1 MRRWVTGC
9 GAKCVFLR
17 MKRLFPLVILLSFL
31 MLSCDRY
38 AKYDAMFR
46 PIDSLAKERPD
57 SALRLLEAMKPRI
70 GDAPGRIKAYYGL
83 MRTKYML
90 NAGARFTSDSAIRAV
105 AGYYDRHGDDNQRMF
120 SKLLLGCVNRS
131 MGDNTEAMLNLE
143 AAAASAD
150 TTSDDC
156 MYAVLGQVYAHLS
169 QVYLDEYMPRNV
181 IRASQLCYRYSMKA
195 GDTLTALS
203 GLDHISNAYIFMGLP
218 DSAVAITLRSSRL
231 FRESGYVEASAISQ
245 AKLIEIYLNRGD
257 MDNAARCMAVFDRDS
272 RVINADGDAEPAYQG
287 IYYVKAIYNVCANR
301 LDSAAYWL
309 GKIRQIDNPS
319 LNIREAEA
327 YAAWQMYEKMG
338 AKDSALKYANI
349 SSERSD
355 SLTKELMKNT
365 CSVVQAQYER
375 TSLGRQVADKALEA
389 ERMKTTVLALALILL
404 TVLSVFTYIIRKRRA
419 DIRNRELRHRQDI
432 DTLTRTQTELQQ
444 LLTLTEEER
453 DTLVKEKR
461 EAIER
466 LQSME
471 TLRRHIDE
479 ATVEERLANS
489 DIARRFRQIAANP
502 TTQPTSDDWQALR
515 SMINSEVPGFYS
527 TLNNGHVLRP
537 DEYDL
542 CILLRLHFKPLEI
555 SNLTG
560 ISQKSVSA
568 IRRRLLQKVLGHD
581 GKPGEFDDFIMRI
594 VK

>member
-1 MRRWVTGC
+1 
-9 GAKCVFLR
+9 
-17 MKRLFPLVILLSFL
+17 

-38 AKYDAMFR
+38 AKYEPMFY
-46 PIDSLAKERPD
+46 PIDSVSSTHPD
-57 SALRLLEAMKPRI
+57 SALRLLEALKPKI
-70 GDAPGRIKAYYGL
+70 ENAPERIKAYYGL
-83 MRTKYML
+83 METKYML
-90 NAGARFTSDSAIRAV
+90 RSGAKFTSDSTIRAV
-105 AGYYDRHGDDNQRMF
+105 ADFYERHGDDNHRMF

-156 MYAVLGQVYAHLS
+156 LYVVLGQVYAHLS

-181 IRASQLCYRYSMKA
+181 IRASHLCYRYSMRA

-203 GLDHISNAYIFMGLP
+203 GLDHISNAYIFMGQP
-218 DSAVAITLRSSRL
+218 DSALAVTLRSSRL

-245 AKLIEIYLNRGD
+245 AKLIEIYLDRGD
-257 MDNAARCMAVFDRDS
+257 TANAARCMTVFDRDS
-272 RVINADGDAEPAYQG
+272 RVIGVDDNVEPHYQG
-287 IYYVKAIYNVCANR
+287 IYYVKAIYSVSTNR

-319 LNIREAEA
+319 LNIREAAA
-327 YAAWQMYEKMG
+327 YVAWQIYDKMG

-389 ERMKTTVLALALILL
+389 ERMKTTVLALLLVLL

-489 DIARRFRQIAANP
+489 DIARRFRQVAGNP
-502 TTQPTSDDWQALR
+502 LSQPSAEEWQVLR

-581 GKPGEFDDFIMRI
+581 GKPQEFDDFIMRI
-594 VK
+594 VR

>member
-1 MRRWVTGC
+1 MVQNVYFC
-9 GAKCVFLR
+9 G

-150 TTSDDC
+150 TTADDC
-156 MYAVLGQVYAHLS
+156 LYAVLGQVYAHLS

-181 IRASQLCYRYSMKA
+181 IRASQLCYRNSMKA

-203 GLDHISNAYIFMGLP
+203 GLDHISNAYIFMGQP
-218 DSAVAITLRSSRL
+218 DSALAVTLRSSRL

-245 AKLIEIYLNRGD
+245 AKLIEIYLDRGD
-257 MDNAARCMAVFDRDS
+257 TANAARCMAVFDRDS
-272 RVINADGDAEPAYQG
+272 RVIGVDGNAKPDYQG
-287 IYYVKAIYNVCANR
+287 IYYVKAIYSVCTNR

-309 GKIRQIDNPS
+309 SKIRQIDNPS

-338 AKDSALKYANI
+338 AKDSALKYAGI

-375 TSLGRQVADKALEA
+375 TNLGRQVADKALEA

-419 DIRNRELRHRQDI
+419 DMRNRELRHRQDI

-489 DIARRFRQIAANP
+489 DIARRFRQVAGNP
-502 TTQPTSDDWQALR
+502 LSQPTAEDWQALR

-581 GKPGEFDDFIMRI
+581 GKPQEFDDFIMRI
-594 VK
+594 IR

>member
-1 MRRWVTGC
+1 MVQNVYFC
-9 GAKCVFLR
+9 G

-150 TTSDDC
+150 TTADDC
-156 MYAVLGQVYAHLS
+156 LYAVLGQVYAHLS

-181 IRASQLCYRYSMKA
+181 IRASQLCYRNSMKA

-203 GLDHISNAYIFMGLP
+203 GLDHISNAYIFMGQP
-218 DSAVAITLRSSRL
+218 DSALAVTLRSSRL

-257 MDNAARCMAVFDRDS
+257 MAGAARCMAVFDRDS
-272 RVINADGDAEPAYQG
+272 RVINADGDAESSYQG

-309 GKIRQIDNPS
+309 SKIRQIDNPS

-338 AKDSALKYANI
+338 AKDSALKYAGI

-375 TSLGRQVADKALEA
+375 TNLGRQVADKALEA

-419 DIRNRELRHRQDI
+419 DMRNRELRHRQDI

-471 TLRRHIDE
+471 TLQRHVDE
-479 ATVEERLANS
+479 ATVEERLANA
-489 DIARRFRQIAANP
+489 DIARRFRQMALNP
-502 TTQPTSDDWQALR
+502 TAKPTAEEWQALR

-581 GKPGEFDDFIMRI
+581 GKPQEFDDFIMRI
-594 VK
+594 IR

>member
-1 MRRWVTGC
+1 
-9 GAKCVFLR
+9 
-17 MKRLFPLVILLSFL
+17 

-38 AKYDAMFR
+38 AKYEPMFY
-46 PIDSLAKERPD
+46 PIDSVSSTHPD
-57 SALRLLEAMKPRI
+57 SALRLLEALKPKI
-70 GDAPGRIKAYYGL
+70 ENAPERIKAYYGL
-83 MRTKYML
+83 METKYML
-90 NAGARFTSDSAIRAV
+90 NSDARFTSDSTIRAV
-105 AGYYDRHGDDNQRMF
+105 EKFYDRHGDDNHRMF
-120 SKLLLGCVNRS
+120 SKLLLGCVNYT

-156 MYAVLGQVYAHLS
+156 LYVVLGQVYAHLS

-181 IRASQLCYRYSMKA
+181 IRASHLCYRYSMRA

-203 GLDHISNAYIFMGLP
+203 GLDHISNAYIFMGQP
-218 DSAVAITLRSSRL
+218 DSALAVTLRSSRL

-245 AKLIEIYLNRGD
+245 AKLIEIYLDRGD
-257 MDNAARCMAVFDRDS
+257 TANAARCMTVFDRDS
-272 RVINADGDAEPAYQG
+272 RVIGVDDNVEPHYQG
-287 IYYVKAIYNVCANR
+287 IYYVKAIYSVSTNR

-319 LNIREAEA
+319 LNIREAAA
-327 YAAWQMYEKMG
+327 YAAWQMYDKMG
-338 AKDSALKYANI
+338 AKDSALKYATA
-349 SSERSD
+349 SSELSD
-355 SLTKELMKNT
+355 SLTKEIMRNT

-375 TSLGRQVADKALEA
+375 ANLRSQVADKALEA
-389 ERMKTTVLALALILL
+389 ERMKTTALAVALVLL
-404 TVLSVFTYIIRKRRA
+404 AVLSASVYIIRKRRA
-419 DIRNRELRHRQDI
+419 EMRRREQRHRQDI

-489 DIARRFRQIAANP
+489 GIARRFRQIAGNP
-502 TTQPTSDDWQALR
+502 LSQPSAEEWQALR
-515 SMINSEVPGFYS
+515 SMVNSEVPGFYS

-568 IRRRLLQKVLGHD
+568 MRRRLLQKVLGHD
-581 GKPGEFDDFIMRI
+581 GKPGEFDDFIMGI
-594 VK
+594 MK

>member
-1 MRRWVTGC
+1 
-9 GAKCVFLR
+9 
-17 MKRLFPLVILLSFL
+17 

-38 AKYDAMFR
+38 AKYEPMFY
-46 PIDSLAKERPD
+46 PIDSVSSTHPD
-57 SALRLLEAMKPRI
+57 SALRLLEALRPKI
-70 GDAPGRIKAYYGL
+70 KDAPERIKVYYEL

-90 NAGARFTSDSAIRAV
+90 NAGVRFTSDSAIRAV
-105 AGYYDRHGDDNQRMF
+105 ADYYDRHGDGNHRMF
-120 SKLLLGCVNRS
+120 SKLLLGCVNRTI
-131 MGDNTEAMLNLE
+131 GNDTEAMLNLE
-143 AAAASAD
+143 AAAACAD
-150 TTSDDC
+150 TMADDC
-156 MYAVLGQVYAHLS
+156 RYDLLGQVYGHLS

-181 IRASQLCYRYSMKA
+181 IRASRLCYRYSMKA

-203 GLDHISNAYIFMGLP
+203 GLDHISNAYIFMGQP

-231 FRESGYVEASAISQ
+231 FRESGYIEASAISQ

-389 ERMKTTVLALALILL
+389 ERMKTTVLALLLILL
-404 TVLSVFTYIIRKRRA
+404 TALSVFTYIIRKRRA
-419 DIRNRELRHRQDI
+419 EVRRRELRHRQDI

-471 TLRRHIDE
+471 TLRRHINE

-489 DIARRFRQIAANP
+489 GIAQRFRQIAGNP
-502 TTQPTSDDWQALR
+502 LCQPSAEEWQALR

-568 IRRRLLQKVLGHD
+568 MRRRLLQKVLGHD

-594 VK
+594 VR

>member
-1 MRRWVTGC
+1 MVQNVYFC
-9 GAKCVFLR
+9 G

-150 TTSDDC
+150 TTADDC
-156 MYAVLGQVYAHLS
+156 LYAVLGQVYAHLS

-181 IRASQLCYRYSMKA
+181 IRASQLCYRNSMKA

-203 GLDHISNAYIFMGLP
+203 GLDHISNAYIFMGQP
-218 DSAVAITLRSSRL
+218 DSALAVTLRSSRL

-245 AKLIEIYLNRGD
+245 AKLIEIYLDRGD
-257 MDNAARCMAVFDRDS
+257 TANAARCMAVFDRDS
-272 RVINADGDAEPAYQG
+272 RVIGVDGNAKPDYQG
-287 IYYVKAIYNVCANR
+287 IYYVKAIYSVCTNR
-301 LDSAAYWL
+301 LDSAAYWMD
-309 GKIRQIDNPS
+309 KIRQIKQPT
-319 LNIREAEA
+319 LAIREALA
-327 YAAWQMYEKMG
+327 YGLWQMYDKMG
-338 AKDSALKYANI
+338 AKDSALKYAAV
-349 SSERSD
+349 SSELSD
-355 SLTKELMKNT
+355 SLTKEIMKNS

-375 TSLGRQVADKALEA
+375 TNLRGQVADKALEA
-389 ERMKTTVLALALILL
+389 ERMKTTALAVALVLL
-404 TVLSVFTYIIRKRRA
+404 VVLSVFTYIIRKRREEM
-419 DIRNRELRHRQDI
+419 RCRELRHRHDI
-432 DTLTRTQTELQQ
+432 DALTRAQTDLQQ

-453 DTLVKEKR
+453 DALAKEKR

-466 LQSME
+466 LQSLE
-471 TLRRHIDE
+471 TLQRHVDE
-479 ATVEERLANS
+479 ATVEERLANA
-489 DIARRFRQIAANP
+489 DIARRFRQMALNP
-502 TTQPTSDDWQALR
+502 TAKPTAEEWQALR
-515 SMINSEVPGFYS
+515 SMVNSEVPGFYS

-537 DEYDL
+537 DEYNL
-542 CILLRLHFKPLEI
+542 CMLLRLHFKPLEI

-560 ISQKSVSA
+560 ISQKNVSA
-568 IRRRLLQKVLGHD
+568 MRRRLLQKVLGRD
-581 GKPGEFDDFIMRI
+581 GKPGEFDDFITGI
-594 VK
+594 VR

>member
-1 MRRWVTGC
+1 MVQNVYFC
-9 GAKCVFLR
+9 G

-150 TTSDDC
+150 TTADDC
-156 MYAVLGQVYAHLS
+156 LYAVLGQVYAHLS

-181 IRASQLCYRYSMKA
+181 IRASQLCYRNSMKA

-203 GLDHISNAYIFMGLP
+203 GLDHISNAYIFMGQL

-231 FRESGYVEASAISQ
+231 FRESGYIEASAISQ

-257 MDNAARCMAVFDRDS
+257 MAGAARCMAVFDHDS

-338 AKDSALKYANI
+338 AKDSALKYAGI

-471 TLRRHIDE
+471 ALRRHIDE

-502 TTQPTSDDWQALR
+502 TTKPTSDDWQALR

-581 GKPGEFDDFIMRI
+581 GKPQEFDDFIMRI
-594 VK
+594 VR

>member
-1 MRRWVTGC
+1 MVQNVYFC
-9 GAKCVFLR
+9 G

-150 TTSDDC
+150 TTADDC
-156 MYAVLGQVYAHLS
+156 LYAVLGQVYAHLS

-181 IRASQLCYRYSMKA
+181 IRASQLCYRNSMKA

-203 GLDHISNAYIFMGLP
+203 GLDHISNAYIFMGQL

-231 FRESGYVEASAISQ
+231 FRESGYIEASAISQ

-257 MDNAARCMAVFDRDS
+257 MAGAARCMAVFDRDS
-272 RVINADGDAEPAYQG
+272 RVINADGDAEPSYQG

-309 GKIRQIDNPS
+309 SKIRQIDNPS

-338 AKDSALKYANI
+338 AKDSALKYAGI

-389 ERMKTTVLALALILL
+389 ERMKTTVLALALVLL
-404 TVLSVFTYIIRKRRA
+404 AVLSVFTYIIRKRRA
-419 DIRNRELRHRQDI
+419 DMRNRELRHRQDI

-489 DIARRFRQIAANP
+489 GIARRFRQIAANP
-502 TTQPTSDDWQALR
+502 TTKPTSDDWQALR

-568 IRRRLLQKVLGHD
+568 MRRRLLQKVLGHD
-581 GKPGEFDDFIMRI
+581 GKPQEFDDFIMGI
-594 VK
+594 MK

>member
-1 MRRWVTGC
+1 MVQNVYFC
-9 GAKCVFLR
+9 G

-57 SALRLLEAMKPRI
+57 SALRLLEALKPRI
-70 GDAPGRIKAYYGL
+70 VDAPERVKVYYDL
-83 MRTKYML
+83 MKTKYML

-150 TTSDDC
+150 TTADDC
-156 MYAVLGQVYAHLS
+156 LYAVLGQVYAHLS

-203 GLDHISNAYIFMGLP
+203 GLDHISNAYIFMGQP
-218 DSAVAITLRSSRL
+218 DSAVAVTLRSSRL

-245 AKLIEIYLNRGD
+245 AKLIEIYLDRGD
-257 MDNAARCMAVFDRDS
+257 TANAARCMAVFDRDS
-272 RVINADGDAEPAYQG
+272 RVIGVDGNAEPHYQG
-287 IYYVKAIYNVCANR
+287 IYYVKAIYSVCTNR

-309 GKIRQIDNPS
+309 DKIRQIKQPT
-319 LNIREAEA
+319 LAIREALA
-327 YAAWQMYEKMG
+327 YGLWQMYDKMG
-338 AKDSALKYANI
+338 AKDSALKYAAV
-349 SSERSD
+349 SSELSD
-355 SLTKELMKNT
+355 SLTKEIMKNT

-375 TSLGRQVADKALEA
+375 TNLRGQVAGKALEV
-389 ERMKTTVLALALILL
+389 ERMKTTALAVALVLL
-404 TVLSVFTYIIRKRRA
+404 AVLSVFTYMIRKRREEM
-419 DIRNRELRHRQDI
+419 RRREQRHRQDI
-432 DTLTRTQTELQQ
+432 DALTRAQTDLQQ

-453 DTLVKEKR
+453 DALAKEKS

-466 LQSME
+466 LQSLE
-471 TLRRHIDE
+471 TLQRHVDE
-479 ATVEERLANS
+479 ATVEERLA
-489 DIARRFRQIAANP
+489 DTGIARRFRHMALNP
-502 TTQPTSDDWQALR
+502 TAKPTAEEWLALR
-515 SMINSEVPGFYS
+515 SMVNSEVPGFYS

-537 DEYDL
+537 DEYNL
-542 CILLRLHFKPLEI
+542 CMLLRLHFKPLEI

-560 ISQKSVSA
+560 ISQKNVSA
-568 IRRRLLQKVLGHD
+568 MRRRLLQKVLGRD
-581 GKPGEFDDFIMRI
+581 GKPGEFDDFITGI
-594 VK
+594 VR

>member
-1 MRRWVTGC
+1 
-9 GAKCVFLR
+9 
-17 MKRLFPLVILLSFL
+17 

-38 AKYDAMFR
+38 AKYEPMFY
-46 PIDSLAKERPD
+46 PIDSVSSTHPD
-57 SALRLLEAMKPRI
+57 SALRLLEALKPKI
-70 GDAPGRIKAYYGL
+70 ENAPEHIKAYYGL
-83 MRTKYML
+83 METKYML
-90 NAGARFTSDSAIRAV
+90 RSGAKFTSDSTIRAV
-105 AGYYDRHGDDNQRMF
+105 ADFYERHGDDNHRMF

-156 MYAVLGQVYAHLS
+156 LYVVLGQVYAHLS
-169 QVYLDEYMPRNV
+169 QVYLEEYMPRNV
-181 IRASQLCYRYSMKA
+181 IRTSHLCYRYSMKA

-203 GLDHISNAYIFMGLP
+203 GLDHISNAYIFMGQP

-245 AKLIEIYLNRGD
+245 AKLIEIYLDRGD
-257 MDNAARCMAVFDRDS
+257 TANAARCMTVFDRDS
-272 RVINADGDAEPAYQG
+272 RVIGVDDNVEPHYQG
-287 IYYVKAIYNVCANR
+287 IYYVKAIYSVSTNR

-319 LNIREAEA
+319 LNIREAA
-327 YAAWQMYEKMG
+327 
-338 AKDSALKYANI
+338 
-349 SSERSD
+349 SSELSD
-355 SLTKELMKNT
+355 SLTKEIMRNT

-375 TSLGRQVADKALEA
+375 ANLRSQVADKALEA
-389 ERMKTTVLALALILL
+389 ERMKTTALAVALVLL
-404 TVLSVFTYIIRKRRA
+404 AVLSASVYIIRKRREEM
-419 DIRNRELRHRQDI
+419 RRREQRHRQDI
-432 DTLTRTQTELQQ
+432 DALTRAQTDLQQ

-453 DTLVKEKR
+453 DALIKDKR

-471 TLRRHIDE
+471 TLQRNVDA
-479 ATVEERLANS
+479 ATVEERLANA
-489 DIARRFRQIAANP
+489 DIARRFRQIADNP
-502 TTQPTSDDWQALR
+502 LAHPTPEEWQELR

-560 ISQKSVSA
+560 ISQKNVSA
-568 IRRRLLQKVLGHD
+568 IRRRLLQKVLGRD
-581 GKPGEFDDFIMRI
+581 GKPSEFDDFIIGI
-594 VK
+594 VR

>member
-1 MRRWVTGC
+1 
-9 GAKCVFLR
+9 
-17 MKRLFPLVILLSFL
+17 

-38 AKYDAMFR
+38 AKYEPMFY
-46 PIDSLAKERPD
+46 PIDSVSSTHPD
-57 SALRLLEAMKPRI
+57 SALRLLEALKPKI
-70 GDAPGRIKAYYGL
+70 ENAPERIKAYYGL
-83 MRTKYML
+83 METKYML
-90 NAGARFTSDSAIRAV
+90 NSDARFTSDSTIRAV
-105 AGYYDRHGDDNQRMF
+105 EKFYDRHGDDNHRMF
-120 SKLLLGCVNRS
+120 SKLLLGCVNYT

-143 AAAASAD
+143 AAATSAD

-203 GLDHISNAYIFMGLP
+203 GLDHISNAYIFMGQL

-231 FRESGYVEASAISQ
+231 FRESGYIEASAISQ

-257 MDNAARCMAVFDRDS
+257 MAGAARCMAVFDRDS
-272 RVINADGDAEPAYQG
+272 RVIDADGDASPDYQG

-309 GKIRQIDNPS
+309 RKIRQIERPTV
-319 LNIREAEA
+319 NIREAET

-338 AKDSALKYANI
+338 AKDSALKYANMN
-349 SSERSD
+349 SAYSD
-355 SLTKELMKNT
+355 SLTRELMKNT

-375 TSLGRQVADKALEA
+375 TNLRSQVADKALEA
-389 ERMKTTVLALALILL
+389 ERMKTTALAVALALLA
-404 TVLSVFTYIIRKRRA
+404 VLSVSIYIIRKRRA
-419 DIRNRELRHRQDI
+419 EMRRREQRHRQDI
-432 DTLTRTQTELQQ
+432 DALTRAQTDLQQ

-453 DTLVKEKR
+453 DELAKDKR

-466 LQSME
+466 LQSLE
-471 TLRRHIDE
+471 TLQRYVDE
-479 ATVEERLANS
+479 ATVEERLADS
-489 DIARRFRQIAANP
+489 GIARRFRQIADNP
-502 TTQPTSDDWQALR
+502 LAHPTPEEWQELR

-527 TLNNGHVLRP
+527 TLNNGHILRP

-555 SNLTG
+555 SNLTS
-560 ISQKSVSA
+560 ISQKNVSA

-594 VK
+594 VR

>member
-1 MRRWVTGC
+1 
-9 GAKCVFLR
+9 
-17 MKRLFPLVILLSFL
+17 

-38 AKYDAMFR
+38 AKYEPMFY
-46 PIDSLAKERPD
+46 PIDSVSSTHPD
-57 SALRLLEAMKPRI
+57 SALRLLEALKPKI
-70 GDAPGRIKAYYGL
+70 ENAPERIKAYYGL
-83 MRTKYML
+83 METKYML
-90 NAGARFTSDSAIRAV
+90 RSGAKFTSDSTIRAV
-105 AGYYDRHGDDNQRMF
+105 ADFYDRHGDDNHRMF
-120 SKLLLGCVNRS
+120 SKLLLGCVNYT
-131 MGDNTEAMLNLE
+131 MGDNTKAMLNLE

-156 MYAVLGQVYAHLS
+156 LYVVLGQVYAHLS

-181 IRASQLCYRYSMKA
+181 IRASHLCYRYSMRA

-203 GLDHISNAYIFMGLP
+203 GLDHISNAYIFMGQP
-218 DSAVAITLRSSRL
+218 DSALAVTLRSSRL

-245 AKLIEIYLNRGD
+245 AKLIEIYLDRGD
-257 MDNAARCMAVFDRDS
+257 TANAARCMTVFDRDS
-272 RVINADGDAEPAYQG
+272 RVIDSHGNANPDYQG
-287 IYYVKAIYNVCANR
+287 IYYVKAIYSVFTNR

-319 LNIREAEA
+319 LNIREAAA
-327 YAAWQMYEKMG
+327 YVAWQIYDKMG
-338 AKDSALKYANI
+338 AKDSALKYATV
-349 SSERSD
+349 SSELSD
-355 SLTKELMKNT
+355 SLTTEIMRNT

-389 ERMKTTVLALALILL
+389 ERMKTTVLALLLILL
-404 TVLSVFTYIIRKRRA
+404 TALSVFTYIIRKRRA
-419 DIRNRELRHRQDI
+419 EVRRRELRHRQDI

-489 DIARRFRQIAANP
+489 GIARRFRQIAGNP
-502 TTQPTSDDWQALR
+502 LSQPSAEEWQALR
-515 SMINSEVPGFYS
+515 SMVNSEVPGFYS

-568 IRRRLLQKVLGHD
+568 MRRRLLQKVLGHD
-581 GKPGEFDDFIMRI
+581 GKPGEFDDFIMGI
-594 VK
+594 MK

>member
-1 MRRWVTGC
+1 MVQNVYFC
-9 GAKCVFLR
+9 G

-70 GDAPGRIKAYYGL
+70 GDAPGRIKAYYRL

-150 TTSDDC
+150 TTADDC
-156 MYAVLGQVYAHLS
+156 LYAVLGQVYAHLS

-181 IRASQLCYRYSMKA
+181 IRASQLCYRNSMKA

-203 GLDHISNAYIFMGLP
+203 GLDHISNAYIFMGQP
-218 DSAVAITLRSSRL
+218 DSALAVTLRSSRL

-245 AKLIEIYLNRGD
+245 AKLIEIYLDRGD
-257 MDNAARCMAVFDRDS
+257 TANAARCMAVFDRDS
-272 RVINADGDAEPAYQG
+272 RVIGVDGNAKPDYQG
-287 IYYVKAIYNVCANR
+287 IYYVKAIYSVCTNR

-309 GKIRQIDNPS
+309 NKIRQIKQPT
-319 LNIREAEA
+319 LVIREALA
-327 YAAWQMYEKMG
+327 YGLWQMYDKMG
-338 AKDSALKYANI
+338 AKDSALKYATV
-349 SSERSD
+349 SSELSD
-355 SLTKELMKNT
+355 SLTKEILKNT

-375 TSLGRQVADKALEA
+375 TNLRGQVADKALEA
-389 ERMKTTVLALALILL
+389 ERMKTTALAVALVLL
-404 TVLSVFTYIIRKRRA
+404 VVLSVFTYIIRKRREEM
-419 DIRNRELRHRQDI
+419 RRRELRHRHDI
-432 DTLTRTQTELQQ
+432 DALTRAQTDLQQ

-453 DTLVKEKR
+453 DALAKEKR

-466 LQSME
+466 LQSLE
-471 TLRRHIDE
+471 TLQRHVDE
-479 ATVEERLANS
+479 ATVEERLANA
-489 DIARRFRQIAANP
+489 DIARRFRQMALNP
-502 TTQPTSDDWQALR
+502 TAKPTAEEWQALR
-515 SMINSEVPGFYS
+515 SM
-527 TLNNGHVLRP
+527 
-537 DEYDL
+537 
-542 CILLRLHFKPLEI
+542 CISSPWR
-555 SNLTG
+555 
-560 ISQKSVSA
+560 
-568 IRRRLLQKVLGHD
+568 
-581 GKPGEFDDFIMRI
+581 
-594 VK
+594 